1 MHSVNAG
8 DRAGS
13 QQRPANA
20 SYDNETRVSDR
31 RMVPHGLIII
41 DICHVSPGQMILSHV
56 QQSLLT
62 YSQQVALGM
71 QYLSSKSFVH
81 RDLAARNVLVTKAC
95 VCKVCSTFCM
105 IADSLILM
113 HCTCRLQILV
123 CLVTWMKNTTISL
136 VEEWS
141 L

>member
-81 RDLAARNVLVTKAC
+81 RDLAAIKERACHKGLRVQSLFNVLH
-95 VCKVCSTFCM
+95 
-105 IADSLILM
+105 DS
-113 HCTCRLQILV
+113 
-123 CLVTWMKNTTISL
+123 
-136 VEEWS
+136 
-141 L
+141 